1 MNNVCISLWLK
12 TFYFLNRPLKVI
24 LLAKRTLT
32 FLKLLKHI
40 SKLLKIT
47 QWKEQDTSIYI
58 PQMPFV
64 KFCLLSQ
71 QKKKGFLFLFAFL
84 YSVRLNSFFIQS
96 FALKNIHILCEFF
109 SIFFFFGLPG
119 SFFVTILFH
128 QLCQYVNTVH
138 IHNSHIVFHIWSF
151 TWL

>member
-1 MNNVCISLWLK
+1 MLLWIISLWLK
-12 TFYFLNRPLKVI
+12 PFYFLNRPLKVI

-32 FLKLLKHI
+32 FLKLLKLI

-64 KFCLLSQ
+64 KLCLLSQ
-71 QKKKGFLFLFAFL
+71 QQKKGFLFLFAFL

-96 FALKNIHILCEFF
+96 FALKNIHTLCEFSF
-109 SIFFFFGLPG
+109 QFFFFLAYLGP
-119 SFFVTILFH
+119 FH
-128 QLCQYVNTVH
+128 HNIISLTMSVCQHCPHT
-138 IHNSHIVFHIWSF
+138 
-151 TWL
+151 